1 MPRRT
6 VPILYA
12 AALLTGVAMMWML
25 DPTDRPG
32 IGAAMLAVSF
42 ILLILGADLMVH
54 GAVVL
59 ARQLGVSPFFIGV
72 TVVAFGTS
80 APELAAS
87 IGAAVDGTGE
97 LAIGNVLGSNIA
109 NICLI
114 LGVTA
119 LVRPVPVERSVWRVD
134 APLMLAVTVL
144 ASLTMLDRLFNPH
157 ATIGRIDGVLL
168 LLGLAAYVWY
178 NARAGRIDPEEIEH
192 EVEIEIGT
200 LDDETPSSVGR
211 MLTIARPLLLVAA
224 GLAGLIVGAGLLV
237 DGAKSIASSLG
248 VSEAIIGLS
257 VVAFGTSVPELVF
270 SVRAAMKDHP
280 EIAVGNI
287 IGSNVFNLLSVLG
300 VAALARPLEIP
311 AEAVRR
317 DIWVVWAAT
326 LLCVVMMKS
335 RRGVSRLEGAALLAG
350 YIAYVVAIYIT

>member
-1 MPRRT
+1 MPRGT
-6 VPILYA
+6 VAISYA
-12 AALLTGVAMMWML
+12 VALVAGVAMMVSL
-25 DPTDRPG
+25 DPAGRPG
-32 IGAAMLAVSF
+32 IGAGMLAVSF
-42 ILLILGADLMVH
+42 VLLILGADLMVH

-87 IGAAVDGTGE
+87 VGAALDGTGE

-109 NICLI
+109 NIGLI

-144 ASLTMLDRLFNPH
+144 ASLTMLDRLFNPD
-157 ATIGRIDGVLL
+157 AVLGRVDGVVL
-168 LLGLAAYVWY
+168 LLGLVAYVWY

-192 EVEIEIGT
+192 EVEIELG
-200 LDDETPSSVGR
+200 EQASRASAFGR
-211 MLTIARPLLLVAA
+211 VASLSA
-224 GLAGLIVGAGLLV
+224 PVLQVVSGLAGLIVGAGLLV
-237 DGAKSIASSLG
+237 DGAKSIAASIG

-300 VAALARPLEIP
+300 VAALARPLDIP

-335 RRGVSRLEGAALLAG
+335 KRGVSRVESTALLLG
-350 YIAYVVAIYIT
+350 YLAYVVVIYIT